1 MKGRESRKGEWGEE
15 REREGERVGCEREG
29 ESVGLREWG
38 GRVCCMR
45 GKERVRCGTVRGRGS
60 VGCKCGRKW
69 GV

>member
-38 GRVCCMR
+38 GRVC
-45 GKERVRCGTVRGRGS
+45 
-60 VGCKCGRKW
+60 W
-69 GV
+69 A